1 MNTCFYKVA
10 DTRYSVHRKGFY
22 LHSHQKFGD
31 FSGRLGF
38 ISIDHRALGSAKTSF
53 LRKDK
58 KLNTKRISVN
68 PRFTQKPN
76 NPYYLTQCN
85 HSKEMSHN
93 ILLHSCWI
101 QTGKC
106 IEYLATTSVLLPTAS
121 ILVNFRKWLICH
133 CTCRNCFDMFCIC
146 LHDDQ

>member
-10 DTRYSVHRKGFY
+10 DTKFSIHRKGVY
-22 LHSHQKFGD
+22 LHSNQTFGD

-38 ISIDHRALGSAKTSF
+38 ISINHRDLGFFWK
-53 LRKDK
+53 KDN

-68 PRFTQKPN
+68 PSYYQFI

-85 HSKEMSHN
+85 HSKEMTHN
-93 ILLHSCWI
+93 ILLHTCWI
-101 QTGKC
+101 EISKC
-106 IEYLATTSVLLPTAS
+106 IEYLATTSVFLPTAS